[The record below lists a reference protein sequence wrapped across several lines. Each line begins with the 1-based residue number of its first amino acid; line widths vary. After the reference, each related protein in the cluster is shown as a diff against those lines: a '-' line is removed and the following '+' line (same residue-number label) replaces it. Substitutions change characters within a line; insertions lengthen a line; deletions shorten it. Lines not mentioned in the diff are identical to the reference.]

1 MSGRF
6 LHLPIGI
13 KHEDFLARDVETNNG
28 TRGSFCVELPIA
40 NVHAGMARLAM
51 IAAKLHAI
59 TGLRPIFYFRA
70 GISHPLWLVPAEEL
84 T

>member
-1 MSGRF
+1 
-6 LHLPIGI
+6 
-13 KHEDFLARDVETNNG
+13 
-28 TRGSFCVELPIA
+28 
-40 NVHAGMARLAM
+40 MARLAM